1 MGRWKRY
8 CESKKTLTKNSVHYT
23 RYAFERKG
31 SLFDQQPLRAASGL
45 IERKVGLDTEKYGG
59 YNKSTASYFLLIKY
73 IEAGKKPKQDVMFV
87 PIDLME
93 SERIMDNEIYAK
105 DYVRNAIAQIIG
117 KPRDVVQEVSFPLG
131 MRKIKVNTL
140 LTFDGFEATLAS
152 KSNGGKTL
160 VFGSM
165 MPLFVDDKKES
176 YIKRLESFAKKKKQ
190 NNSLLVDEVYDKIT
204 KEENRELFL
213 FLTKKVKEMP
223 YCLIFGSQLQ
233 VLHDK
238 ENEFENLKLEQQVE
252 TLLNVLSIFK
262 TGRTTGCDLKAL
274 GGAGQ
279 AGIFTE
285 SSKLSNWK
293 KSYKDVR
300 IVDISAAGLHRKIS
314 QNLLE
319 LL

>member
-1 MGRWKRY
+1 
-8 CESKKTLTKNSVHYT
+8 
-23 RYAFERKG
+23 
-31 SLFDQQPLRAASGL
+31 
-45 IERKVGLDTEKYGG
+45 
-59 YNKSTASYFLLIKY
+59 
-73 IEAGKKPKQDVMFV
+73 
-87 PIDLME
+87 ME
-93 SERIMDNEIYAK
+93 SERIMDNETYAK
-105 DYVRNAIAQIIG
+105 DYARNTIAKILG
-117 KPRDVVQEVSFPLG
+117 KPRDVVQEVSFLLG
-131 MRKIKVNTL
+131 MRKMKVNTL

-152 KSNGGKTL
+152 KSNGGKIL

-165 MPLFVDDKKES
+165 MPLFVDNKKES

-204 KEENRELFL
+204 KEENGELFL
-213 FLTKKVKEMP
+213 FLTSKVKEKP

-238 ENEFENLKLEQQVE
+238 EKEFENLNLEQQVD

-285 SSKLSNWK
+285 NSKLSNWK